1 MADDLKFISDIFQ
14 KAGVPLD
21 GDDVWEVQRV
31 RVVKHK
37 ALERLGA
44 GMGIEFDAPQIL
56 RCEGDEAVI
65 LATGRMNGKSEWS
78 IGEAKIVRMVDSGRK
93 NQWNKPVYEPAPGE
107 LGNYQITPKQASYPF
122 AMAEKRAK
130 DRVILKLSGLH
141 GVYSEEEADDFKQSA
156 QPQAT
161 TQYRESAGDEI
172 AGYVAHC
179 KTGILNHT
187 DRDGLVAYWK
197 QEADNRATL
206 RLKPG
211 VPEYDDLFSAYKARG
226 LAISQHREA
235 AE

>member
-1 MADDLKFISDIFQ
+1 MADDLGFIRDIFR

-21 GDDVWEVQRV
+21 GDDVWEVQKV

-78 IGEAKIVRMVDSGRK
+78 IGEAKIVLMVDSGRK
-93 NQWNKPVYEPAPGE
+93 NQWGKPVYEAPAGVT
-107 LGNYQITPKQASYPF
+107 GNYQITPKQASYPF

-141 GVYSEEEADDFKQSA
+141 GVYSEDEADDFRQSEA
-156 QPQAT
+156 KSA
-161 TQYRESAGDEI
+161 YRESAVDEV

-187 DRDGLVAYWK
+187 DRDGLLAFWK

-211 VPEYDDLFSAYKARG
+211 VPEYDDLYGTLVSHGK
-226 LAISQHREA
+226 AISQPMKAA